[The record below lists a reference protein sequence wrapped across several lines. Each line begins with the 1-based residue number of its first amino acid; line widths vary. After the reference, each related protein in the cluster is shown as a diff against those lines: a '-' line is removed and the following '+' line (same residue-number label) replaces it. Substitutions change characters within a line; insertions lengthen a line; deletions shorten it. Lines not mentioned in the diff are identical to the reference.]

1 MTVETLIPL
10 KQLNVAEKVAELEA
24 LQAEADRY
32 ANMGQPVLPGIPDLQ
47 QMIKDLIDSYILAL
61 LEEIKIYIKEYLIV
75 VMTTLATAAIPYV
88 NKVIRVIN
96 KIIDTINRVINTLI
110 PVATVIFIII
120 IAVTI
125 VFLIAKV
132 LSHALPS
139 AGAGMGAVVVFDQF
153 KSSLALTMQMC
164 YSILEQLLPIGFA
177 IISALLMLLSIFGF
191 LNFLAGILGFLAMFQ
206 QNQKSSQA
214 DSVNKT
220 AQDWN
225 DTLSDADGSGGV
237 NDGSGLGGAD
247 DGSGIMVECTLPD
260 GTVKQMSAADCLAAG
275 GTFPGLNSLLD
286 YNECLYLLQEC
297 VNKNSNQDD
306 CISIEKQCD
315 DLYGNLGD
323 LSDLQLNDTIITS
336 LLNLDNDVTVEETT
350 KKKGKRYGFYQS
362 ED

>member
-1 MTVETLIPL
+1 
-10 KQLNVAEKVAELEA
+10 
-24 LQAEADRY
+24 
-32 ANMGQPVLPGIPDLQ
+32 
-47 QMIKDLIDSYILAL
+47 
-61 LEEIKIYIKEYLIV
+61 
-75 VMTTLATAAIPYV
+75 MTTLVAAAIPFV
-88 NKVIRVIN
+88 NKVIKVIN
-96 KIIDTINRVINTLI
+96 KIIDTINKIINTLM
-110 PVATVIFIII
+110 PVATVIFVMI

-132 LSHALPS
+132 VSHALPS

-164 YSILEQLLPIGFA
+164 YSILEQLLPIGFI

-206 QNQKSSQA
+206 QNQKSSQS

-220 AQDWN
+220 AKDWD
-225 DTLSDADGSGGV
+225 DTLSVAGGDGSDGV
-237 NDGSGLGGAD
+237 NDGSGLGDAD
-247 DGSGIMVECTLPD
+247 DGSGVMVECTLPD

-297 VNKNSNQDD
+297 INNNQTQDD

-315 DLYGNLGD
+315 DLYGNLGG

-336 LLNLDNDVTVEETT
+336 LLNLDNDVTIEETT
-350 KKKGKRYGFYQS
+350 RKKGKRYGFYQS
-362 ED
+362 EKD